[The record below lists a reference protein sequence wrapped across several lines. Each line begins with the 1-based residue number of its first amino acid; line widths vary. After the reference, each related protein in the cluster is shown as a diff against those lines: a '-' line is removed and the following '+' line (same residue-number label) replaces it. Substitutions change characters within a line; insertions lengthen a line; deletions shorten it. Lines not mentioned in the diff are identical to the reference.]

1 MRSYSRLKKE
11 RVRMAKLKRLYEQG
25 QMDENEMPIE
35 ETQSQ
40 VDERETHLDGF
51 YLVSYDTLTPPPPPA
66 HTHKHTNMHKDT
78 FYDTYYF
85 KGTVPFTLNG

>member
-1 MRSYSRLKKE
+1 
-11 RVRMAKLKRLYEQG
+11 MAKLKRLYEQG

-51 YLVSYDTLTPPPPPA
+51 YLVSYDTPHTRTP
-66 HTHKHTNMHKDT
+66 HTHTCTKTLFKIPITLKERFTSRPTVKDMRK
-78 FYDTYYF
+78 YW
-85 KGTVPFTLNG
+85 G